1 MGILK
6 IVLDFYI
13 NSSIHVALA
22 VYALTWVTLNNFG
35 ISYDENI
42 LYFNFY
48 ATITGYNFVKYFGLA
63 KFHHRGLASWLKT
76 IQIFSLICFFL
87 LCFYAMK
94 LEFKTM
100 LWIGVF
106 GLMTFLYAI
115 PFLPKHLF
123 LDKQQNLRSVS
134 GLKIYVIAL
143 VWSGV
148 TVLLP
153 VLNNDM
159 ALNADISLTAIQR
172 FLFVIVLLLPFEI
185 RDMKYDSI
193 KLSTIPQ
200 QIGTKNTK
208 IIGILLL
215 VVFYVLEFFKD
226 DIQPVQLFVLL
237 AVSAL
242 TMLLL
247 LLSRKNQ
254 GKYYSALW
262 VEAIPVFWMLLLV
275 LIG

>member
-185 RDMKYDSI
+185 RDMKYEEWLNSLSSSEDVAQRRMSNVHFLLDS
-193 KLSTIPQ
+193 LQRVMSMEQ
-200 QIGTKNTK
+200 VG
-208 IIGILLL
+208 L
-215 VVFYVLEFFKD
+215 D
-226 DIQPVQLFVLL
+226 
-237 AVSAL
+237 
-242 TMLLL
+242 
-247 LLSRKNQ
+247 
-254 GKYYSALW
+254 
-262 VEAIPVFWMLLLV
+262 EAIARSLERSIVPFMPITDISTAITIMSMPAGAPLCR
-275 LIG
+275 IM